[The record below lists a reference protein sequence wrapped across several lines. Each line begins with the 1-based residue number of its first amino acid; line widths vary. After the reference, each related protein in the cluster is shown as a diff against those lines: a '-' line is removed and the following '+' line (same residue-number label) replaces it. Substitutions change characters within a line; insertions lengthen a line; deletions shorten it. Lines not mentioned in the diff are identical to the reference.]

1 MDRTEPSK
9 QVKSQ
14 KKLRSGKILGCACA
28 QFQRYMTN
36 EMSIS
41 GHVKLTKLNTNPVL
55 ILGFH
60 GNNLGVMTMA
70 GSVNKVII
78 IGNLGQDP
86 EVRNF
91 PNGGKVCNFSVA
103 TSENWKDKNT
113 GERRERTEWHRVSIT
128 SEQLV
133 RVAEQYLRKGS
144 KVYLEGQLE
153 TRKWQDQSG
162 QDKYTTEVVLRPY
175 RSELTMLDGRSDSA
189 QGGGTQGGSIADQSG
204 GGYMADQSGGQ
215 GSGNITNNSI

>member
-1 MDRTEPSK
+1 M
-9 QVKSQ
+9 
-14 KKLRSGKILGCACA
+14 A
-28 QFQRYMTN
+28 
-36 EMSIS
+36 
-41 GHVKLTKLNTNPVL
+41 
-55 ILGFH
+55 
-60 GNNLGVMTMA
+60 MA

-91 PNGGKVCNFSVA
+91 PSGGKVCNFSVA

-128 SEQLV
+128 SEPLV

-175 RSELTMLDGRSDSA
+175 RSELTMLDSKSEGG
-189 QGGGTQGGSIADQSG
+189 QGGGGNYMANQGSGQSG
-204 GGYMADQSGGQ
+204 GGSLADQGGSQ
-215 GSGNITNNSI
+215 ADSYNSPPASADLDDEIPF